1 MKLKHFLPSL
11 FFLLVIAFPVTAQEL
26 PLNNKL
32 DEATIDSLNKKRV
45 VLYNQKNYAQ
55 LLLISFKLQQHYI
68 LCNDTVE
75 LQKIRLE
82 LADINRA
89 TRNYD
94 KALNISESLLN
105 EVPWS
110 QKQFRANVYRLKS
123 AIHYEAKNTTEAIN
137 EANTSIAISQE
148 IKDHSN
154 LRKSYN
160 ILGAIYRERNVDS
173 SIYYLHKSLEYS
185 STNENLSDNALI
197 YFNLSNAYSDKMEF
211 DSVRKYG
218 QISYKLATEAG
229 IHLYQ
234 TMALNSLIKA
244 SKNNKELTKA
254 MGYIELRDS
263 IQGQNSDH
271 LVSKEVN
278 QIMNLIESKKNKEE
292 LEVVQENLKLTKE
305 LNTKKNIFLILAV
318 IILIIL
324 SSMSIVI
331 YRANIKNR
339 QNIQRLKNLNK
350 EVNKYSNNLASLNQ
364 TKDKIL
370 SVISHDLRSP
380 FSQFITL
387 LSFAK
392 EGDINEED
400 YQQINDDLL
409 LTAKNGLHMLDNLL
423 YWAGKQVQGRKVAPV
438 TFNLLEI
445 VGDVKDQLHY
455 LASMKNI
462 KIKIK
467 CEFGLTLFADKV
479 LYSIVIRNVL
489 NNAIKFSPENE
500 VINIEVIN
508 NSSHI
513 KTIVS
518 DKGCGVPNNVINS
531 FNNDKLDY
539 NSTPGTLGE
548 KGAGMGLYLSKEFA
562 QHTGGT
568 LKFLQAEKGTK
579 VEFSIPIT

>member
-229 IHLYQ
+229 IQLYQ

-400 YQQINDDLL
+400 YEQINDDLL

-423 YWAGKQVQGRKVAPV
+423 YWAGNQVQGRKVAPA

-455 LASMKNI
+455 LASMKHI

>member
-229 IHLYQ
+229 IQLYQ

-400 YQQINDDLL
+400 YEQINDDLL

-423 YWAGKQVQGRKVAPV
+423 YWAGNQVQGRKVAPA

-455 LASMKNI
+455 LASMKHI

-513 KTIVS
+513 KTIIS